1 MAAREL
7 PAAYRLHAARCVE
20 MAASTAD
27 IENKLTLLNM
37 ARAWPLLAEQ
47 AGKTVRLSTK
57 RMGFSTTDW
66 VALFIFGASALVGT
80 FGRRLVRIIGLAV
93 MPFAFA
99 GLVLS
104 LNHYGSAPGQ
114 GPITN
119 NAPGISTN
127 NTNNQISGTN
137 ILNIIGP
144 QRLLFDATI
153 GDQLASKL
161 PTGKSIEIMA
171 VGSRTDWNIADQYA
185 QYLKAKGFAVSFSR
199 SSEIVPPPDHKITIR
214 DDLATS
220 PIVVIIAP
228 SAL

>member
-1 MAAREL
+1 
-7 PAAYRLHAARCVE
+7 
-20 MAASTAD
+20 
-27 IENKLTLLNM
+27 
-37 ARAWPLLAEQ
+37 
-47 AGKTVRLSTK
+47 
-57 RMGFSTTDW
+57 MGFSTTDW
-66 VALFIFGASALVGT
+66 VAFFIFGASALVGT
-80 FGRRLVRIIGLAV
+80 FGKRLVRIIGLAV

-104 LNHYGSAPGQ
+104 LNHHGSAPGQ

-119 NAPGISTN
+119 NAPSINANNTN
-127 NTNNQISGTN
+127 NTNNTNSTNNQSGGTN

-185 QYLKAKGFAVSFSR
+185 QYLKAKGFDVSFLR
-199 SSEIVPPPDHKITIR
+199 SSETVPPPNHKIIIR
-214 DDLATS
+214 DDPATS
-220 PIVVIIAP
+220 PIIVIIAP

>member
-1 MAAREL
+1 
-7 PAAYRLHAARCVE
+7 
-20 MAASTAD
+20 
-27 IENKLTLLNM
+27 
-37 ARAWPLLAEQ
+37 
-47 AGKTVRLSTK
+47 
-57 RMGFSTTDW
+57 MGFGTTDW

-80 FGRRLVRIIGLAV
+80 FGKRLVRIIGLAV

-99 GLVLS
+99 GLILS
-104 LNHYGSAPGQ
+104 LSHHENPQGQ
-114 GPITN
+114 GPTPN
-119 NAPGISTN
+119 NVPSI
-127 NTNNQISGTN
+127 NTNKINNQSGGTN

-153 GDQLASKL
+153 GNQLASKL

-185 QYLKAKGFAVSFSR
+185 QYLKAKGFDVSFSR
-199 SSEIVPPPDHKITIR
+199 SSETVPPPDHKITIR
-214 DDLATS
+214 DDPTTS